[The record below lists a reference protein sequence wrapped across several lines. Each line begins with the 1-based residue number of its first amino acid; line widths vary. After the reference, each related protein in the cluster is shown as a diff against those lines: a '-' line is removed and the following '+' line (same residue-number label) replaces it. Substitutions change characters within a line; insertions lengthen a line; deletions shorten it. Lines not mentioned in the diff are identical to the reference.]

1 MDWWHLRLQLEIPFV
16 FHQCSGYVCWAKGVW
31 EPGQCCLPQCWVI
44 ARHRE
49 RETGWVLRVICGSH
63 VPFIAEICNPLGSV
77 IRGMTESL
85 PRVWSIKVCSVS
97 ESTNTSSEWVWELT
111 VSFVYFTHQYPYSY
125 WQALLFW
132 WHRSGINEMLQN
144 SSDSFLVRPSF
155 CRATPSV
162 PEMARPMIHG
172 SCSVFSYAPIYG
184 HPFWYIYTESKASS
198 ESLRSFVANLP
209 FTTLLDSLIRVQ
221 SLVRNFILCDEVLK
235 KEFSIRLEDS
245 LSPSQ
250 GL

>member
-1 MDWWHLRLQLEIPFV
+1 M
-16 FHQCSGYVCWAKGVW
+16 CA
-31 EPGQCCLPQCWVI
+31 EPRVSENQGSVACLSVGWLPD
-44 ARHRE
+44 RE
-49 RETGWVLRVICGSH
+49 REKQVEFYGLCVGATCHLLQKFVIL
-63 VPFIAEICNPLGSV
+63 LGSV

>member
-44 ARHRE
+44 ARQRE

-97 ESTNTSSEWVWELT
+97 ESTNASSEWVWELT
-111 VSFVYFTHQYPYSY
+111 VSFVYFTHQ
-125 WQALLFW
+125 QLLTG
-132 WHRSGINEMLQN
+132 SA
-144 SSDSFLVRPSF
+144 FLVAQVRHQWNVTEFLWLISCTAKLLQGNPFSSRNGSADDPWQLQ
-155 CRATPSV
+155 CLLLCSHIWSSIL
-162 PEMARPMIHG
+162 IHL
-172 SCSVFSYAPIYG
+172 
-184 HPFWYIYTESKASS
+184 HRK
-198 ESLRSFVANLP
+198 
-209 FTTLLDSLIRVQ
+209 
-221 SLVRNFILCDEVLK
+221 
-235 KEFSIRLEDS
+235 
-245 LSPSQ
+245 
-250 GL
+250 